1 MNKSPDIDAVFKALA
16 DPTRRKIV
24 EVLSTSDPLTVN
36 RIAGMFNMTRQG
48 VTKHLTVLEEAGVLK
63 TTFRG
68 RERLNEINPE
78 SLELLVDWT
87 NYHHRFWRSRLAV
100 LKEQIEARRGK
111 KPR

>member
-1 MNKSPDIDAVFKALA
+1 MNRPPDIDAVFKALA

-36 RIAGMFNMTRQG
+36 RIAAMFNMTRQG
-48 VTKHLTVLEEAGVLK
+48 VSKHLAVLEEAGVIR
-63 TTFRG
+63 TRFRG
-68 RERLNEINPE
+68 RERLNEIVPE

-87 NYHHRFWRSRLAV
+87 EFYNRYWRSRLAV